1 MPTPKRHRD
10 RIVSVRYYAEEWD
23 RVLARAAECGLP
35 PSRYVRERSL
45 GESPRARPG
54 AADRTLNRHLSRL
67 GNNLNQI
74 ARRLNSYQPVAQTEI
89 LETAALIRST
99 LEQRLR
105 R

>member
-1 MPTPKRHRD
+1 MPTLERHRD
-10 RIVSVRYYAEEWD
+10 RIVSVRFYAEEWD

-35 PSRYVRERSL
+35 PSRFVRESSL
-45 GESPRARPG
+45 GEYPRARPG
-54 AADRTLNRHLSRL
+54 AVDRSLDRHLSRI

-89 LETAALIRST
+89 LETAALVRAT
-99 LEQRLR
+99 LEERLR